1 MEAYA
6 SKIVERVTDFILD
19 VSIRHLSYI
28 ICYKGNLDEL
38 NSSIV
43 ALEGERDNVK
53 HDVDDAEN
61 NVKGIESNVRAW
73 FDKVEKKIEDCKEFH
88 ADDVHKKTG
97 CSRGILPFL
106 WYRHKLGRKARKMTM
121 DIKLLKDEKFT
132 KVSYRQHPRSADIAL
147 SNAGYEEFESR
158 KDIMKKIM
166 VKLEDSTV
174 RMIGVHGPGGVGK
187 TTLVKEIAKEARDR
201 KLFSV
206 VVIVSITKN
215 PNRQKVQEEIAYNL
229 GLTFE
234 GEGEIGR
241 ADRLRRRLMQEKE
254 NTLVILD
261 DLWDG
266 LDLNMLGIPFDDD
279 DLGHVTMK
287 DRLDF
292 GCQMTQVEK
301 PSSHYDG
308 NKLLDSGSTSGTLP
322 NEVCLRQESG
332 KSEKGFSYKMVKDEN
347 FSGVY
352 RGCKI
357 LLTSRI
363 KEVLSG
369 KMNVKEN
376 SIFPVMELKDEEAV
390 KLFKAA
396 AEIDEDSKFEPEI
409 VKKHCGGLP
418 MAILTVGKALKN
430 KSKLVWE
437 EVLEKLNKQELMG
450 VQKSMEISVKMS
462 YDHLESEELKS
473 IFLLCAQMG
482 HQPLIVDLVKYSFG
496 LGILKG
502 VHTLKDARE
511 RIRTSIQKLKDSSL
525 MLEENSSDHF
535 NMHDMVRDAALSIAQ
550 KEHNVFTLRND
561 KLDDWPSELE
571 RCTVISIYK
580 SDIVDELPEVINC
593 PQLRVFHIDGDDL
606 HLDIHDKFFEGMKKL
621 RVLILTGI
629 HLSCLPSSIEC
640 LSNLRMLCL
649 ERCVL
654 GDLSIIRY
662 LKKLRILS
670 LSGSKIK
677 AWPGDLAGLSKL
689 HLLDISDCTIVN
701 SISPKF
707 ISSLTCLEELYMRKS
722 LINMEVEGETNQS
735 QVSILSELK
744 QLHQLKLVD
753 MCLPN
758 AEVLPTDVFFDKLD
772 DYKIVIGDFKMLS
785 ISDFKMPNKYEASRT
800 LALQLR
806 SGINI
811 HTLKGIKMLFKR
823 VENLLLGELN
833 GVQNVFYELS
843 LDGFPN
849 LKHLSIINNSGI
861 EYIVNSMEMSH
872 PHIVFPNLES
882 LNLFNLMNIK
892 EICRSPVRGAS
903 FSQLKTIKVKMCTQ
917 LKNIF
922 SFYIVKFLTSL
933 KAIDISKCDYL
944 EEIVLDER
952 EMSDKVE
959 FHKLC
964 SLTLQELPSF
974 IGFYTNSKMISMPQ
988 LMDREERRTDHV
1000 ESVNLQDKQC
1010 VRTSFSLFGER
1021 VEIPNLESLKVS
1033 SIDIDYIWSDQISSF
1048 RFENLIKLTVE
1059 VCCNLTYLCSLSVAK
1074 SLNKLK
1080 GLFVSGCRKMEKLF
1094 ITEGNTDDYS
1104 EVHIFPKLEEI
1115 HLTNM
1120 GMLKDIWPVKVH
1132 AGSFPKLISVHIDG
1146 CKKLEKIFPSH
1157 MEGCYQTLDSLKV
1170 INCEAVE
1177 VIFECPLKNDASLA
1191 DMKLQLILLQSL
1203 PNLNKV
1209 WSRDPEGVVDFK
1221 SLRSIKVSDCEKLSN
1236 VLPASIAKGLKKLE
1250 ELSIK
1255 SCGEMEEIVDAG
1267 SETNNEQ
1274 LEFPEVTSMELCYLR
1289 NIRHFYNGRQSIE
1302 CPKLKRLVV
1311 NSCVKLRAFT
1321 TDEEGIPVFSAE
1333 KVISNLEYMDID
1345 SKEAKWL
1352 KRNIRKY
1359 HMHCLKQLCLRSLPN
1374 VEILY
1379 WFLHRIPNLERLELS
1394 SPHYDIQEL
1403 VPSGNTALQERLG
1416 TVLQLKE
1423 LIVTSSNI
1431 KDIGFERD
1439 PVLQRVE
1446 RLVLF
1451 YCRKLINLVK
1461 PSVSLTH
1468 LTYLEIHYCSEL
1480 KSLMSSSTAKSLVQ
1494 LTTMKISDCKL
1505 KEIVIN
1511 EGNAKDTQVDIV
1523 FGKLITIEFRSLKK
1537 LTSFC
1542 SCKNCEFSFPSLEK
1556 LILRNCPK
1564 MTTFTES
1571 DIKAPKLQNVLSV
1584 DEREEE
1590 IWYWEGD
1597 LNATIKKAFAE
1608 KVSFEYTS
1616 HLKLSHY
1623 PELEQVW
1630 CGKYLVQRN
1639 SFHCLKTLSV
1649 ENCGFLVHVLPSHL
1663 LPYFKNLEEL
1673 VVDSCDQVQVIFEI
1687 NVKGVTEMLGMFRL
1701 KKLSIRNL
1709 PKLEHVWD
1717 NDPHGIIGLKV
1728 LQDVR
1733 IYQCHS
1739 LKYVF
1744 PASMAK
1750 DLTMLKELSVE
1761 SCEQLVEIFGDNETA
1776 LERDTKSFVFPS
1788 LKSLMLNTLP
1798 LLKCFYPGL
1807 HKLDFPVLKEVQ
1819 VHPSKWV
1826 ILNCQEAY
1834 PEEQVSITVEKVHF
1848 LLPSLERLSF
1858 NIGNGTVT
1866 LDLRSL
1872 QLEFM
1877 FLSFQHLKEVRDSVL
1892 YRFLQMVP
1900 DVEKLEVKYGC
1911 LEEMFSKERLN
1922 TDCAGILSHLKELR
1936 LVSEYS
1942 LKSIGLEHSWVH
1954 SIPENMQTLQVEW
1967 CSALKNLVQCT
1978 VSFSNL
1984 TNLVIIYCRNL
1995 LYLFTTST
2003 AKSLGHLERMEI
2015 QNCRSLQEIVSI
2027 EVGKS
2032 SIDGNVIFK
2041 QLRSLILKELPKLT
2055 CFYPGNLTLSFQSLE
2070 EVSIFNCPL
2079 MKMFCPRVEINQH
2092 SNRSPGVGLIK
2103 DAYWEG
2109 DFGNTICKMYERKIA
2124 ESACNSQYLSLSP
2137 CYQEIWYGLMPVPDV
2152 CFSNLESLVVEGC
2165 EFLSEVIPFNLL
2177 PLLSKI
2183 QSLEVRNCHSV
2194 KTIFDVKCVSKDKRM
2209 IVGSPQ
2215 TPVPFSLK
2223 KLIVKKLPNLECV
2236 WNEDPDGVLTV
2247 QLQKVHVE
2255 RCKRL
2260 TSLFPASTAKDLVKL
2275 ENLVVKHCEKLV
2287 EIVAGIEAA
2296 PKGTNLDFIFPCL
2309 TSLTLLDLPKLN
2321 CFYCSLHC
2329 VQLKTF
2335 TGQDPQVEDQVCAK
2349 EATSLLDNLS
2359 LGEKELKMI
2368 WHGQCQGT
2376 HIRKV
2381 KVLDLQSFNDLEQ
2394 LPCGFLQKVPN
2405 IEELVVSNSSFKE
2418 IFCSERS
2425 DFNHVG
2431 ILSQLKGLKLASLS
2445 ELVTIGLEHSWV
2457 GGSLLKNLETLE
2469 ARSCS
2474 RLRNLVPSAVCFSSL
2489 KHLTAS
2495 YCSNMIHLFT
2505 CSAAKSL
2512 AQLEQINIS
2521 CCDSIEEILSREED
2535 EFHHD
2540 EIIFAKLHKL
2550 NLEYLPRLK
2559 SFYQGSVTLNFPS
2572 LEKLSVI
2579 QCQRMD
2585 TFCAGTLCTNKL
2597 LEVKF
2602 QRYGDAT
2609 PLKVDLNHVIRKSF
2623 EARVAE
2629 FVRSEESL
2637 NLVDEPQ
2644 VHGIWHGPFPVPFRC
2659 FVSLKSLIVERCEF
2673 LYNVIPSHLLG
2684 LLCKL
2689 EELVVR
2695 ECHSVKAIFEVKDI
2709 AKDAKLNTGPGISRF
2724 FCLKKLTFDQL
2735 PNLEHVWDSD
2745 SEEVIGLETL
2755 QEVCVHGCGNLERL
2769 FPASAA
2775 KSLVKLEKLEV
2786 KECGRLMEI
2795 VAKDDVAAEAPD
2807 EEFVLPCVTSIILW
2821 SLPELK
2827 CFYPGPHK
2835 LECPKLKQI
2844 NLFHCEKLKIFTYDS
2859 QSFPKEQP
2867 DFQDST
2873 KALFLV
2879 EKVMPSLEFLALSK
2893 EEAMIFLDG
2902 QFHVN
2907 LLHKL
2912 PALQLQCFHDDSDTF
2927 PYGLLQMAPN
2937 IEKLSVSCCSFK
2949 DIFCSTSPDMDC
2961 VEKILSRLKCLQLNS
2976 LSELNSIGLEHN
2988 WMDPIS
2994 KNFEKLQID
3003 QCHCLRNLVPC
3014 DISFSSLTDLNV
3026 SQCNGLVYLF
3036 TPSTSRTMC
3045 QLKNMSIENC
3055 ESLEEIV
3062 FGVVEESS
3070 KHAEEEIIFEKL
3082 NTLSLQSL
3090 PRLGRFYNG
3099 NIALNFPSLEQISV
3113 IKCRRMESFC
3123 AGTVSVNKWSTIQL
3137 EEDKDAVQLEFDL
3150 NFTILKAFDLEV

>member
-1 MEAYA
+1 MEANA
-6 SKIVERVTDFILD
+6 SRIVERVTDFILD

-28 ICYKGNLDEL
+28 ICYKRNLDEL
-38 NSSIV
+38 NKSIDH
-43 ALEGERDNVK
+43 LKLERDNVK
-53 HDVDDAEN
+53 RDVDDAEN
-61 NVKGIESNVRAW
+61 NVKGIKPEVRVW
-73 FDKVEKKIEDCKEFH
+73 FDDVEKKINDCKEFQ
-88 ADDVHKKTG
+88 DDDAHNKIG

-121 DIKLLKDEKFT
+121 DIKLLKDEKFNE
-132 KVSYRQHPRSADIAL
+132 VSFRQHPGSADIAL

-158 KDIMKKIM
+158 EGIMKMIM
-166 VKLEDSTV
+166 KKLEDSTV

-187 TTLVKEIAKEARDR
+187 TTLVKEIAKKARDR

-206 VVIVSITKN
+206 VVIVSITKY
-215 PNRQKVQEEIAYNL
+215 PNRQKIQEEIAYNL

-241 ADRLRRRLMQEKE
+241 ADRLRRRLKQEKE

-279 DLGHVTMK
+279 DLGHASMK

-292 GCQMTQVEK
+292 GCQMTEVEK

-308 NKLLDSGSTSGTLP
+308 NKFLSDSGSTSGTLL
-322 NEVCLRQESG
+322 NEARLRQESG
-332 KSEKGFSYKMVKDEN
+332 KSENDFSYKMVKDKN

-363 KEVLSG
+363 KEVLSD
-369 KMNVKEN
+369 KMNVKE
-376 SIFPVMELKDEEAV
+376 IFPVNELKDDEAV

-396 AEIDEDSKFEPEI
+396 AEIDEDSNFQPQI

-450 VQKSMEISVKMS
+450 VQQSMEVSVKMS

-482 HQPLIVDLVKYSFG
+482 HHPLIMDLVKYSFG

-502 VHTLKDARE
+502 VYSLKDARE
-511 RIRTSIQKLKDSSL
+511 RIRLSIQKLKDSSL
-525 MLEENSSDHF
+525 MLEENSRDHF

-550 KEHNVFTLRND
+550 KEQNVFTLRND
-561 KLDDWPSELE
+561 KLDDWPNELE

-606 HLDIHDKFFEGMKKL
+606 PLNLHDKFFEGMEKL

-629 HLSCLPSSIEC
+629 HLSSLPSSIKC

-649 ERCVL
+649 ERCIL
-654 GDLSIIRY
+654 GDLSIIRD

-677 AWPGDLAGLSKL
+677 AWPGDLEGLSKL
-689 HLLDISDCTIVN
+689 HLLDISDCTMVN
-701 SISPKF
+701 WIPAKF
-707 ISSLTCLEELYMRKS
+707 ISSLTCLEELYIRKS
-722 LINMEVEGETNQS
+722 LINMEVEGESNQR

-753 MCLPN
+753 VCLPS

-772 DYKIVIGDFKMLS
+772 DYKIVIGDFRMLS

-800 LALQLR
+800 LALELR

-882 LNLFNLMNIK
+882 LNLVNLMNIK
-892 EICRSPVRGAS
+892 EICCSHVRGAS

-922 SFYIVKFLTSL
+922 SSDIVKLLTSL
-933 KAIDISKCDYL
+933 KTIDISKCDYL
-944 EEIVLDER
+944 EEIVFE
-952 EMSDKVE
+952 EGEVFDKVE
-959 FHKLC
+959 FLNLC

-974 IGFYTNSKMISMPQ
+974 IGFYTNSKMISIPD
-988 LMDREERRTDHV
+988 LTDREARRADHIG
-1000 ESVNLQDKQC
+1000 SVNLLDEQC
-1010 VRTSFSLFGER
+1010 VRTSCSLFGEK
-1021 VEIPNLESLKVS
+1021 VEISNLESLKVS
-1033 SIDIDYIWSDQISSF
+1033 SINVHYIWSDQISSF

-1059 VCCNLTYLCSLSVAK
+1059 DCCNLTYLCPLSVAR
-1074 SLNKLK
+1074 SLKKLK

-1094 ITEGNTDDYS
+1094 ITERNNDDYS
-1104 EVHIFPKLEEI
+1104 EVCIFPKLEEI

-1120 GMLKDIWPVKVH
+1120 GMLKDMWPVKVH
-1132 AGSFPKLISVHIDG
+1132 ANSFPNLISVHIDG
-1146 CKKLEKIFPSH
+1146 CKKLQKIFPCH
-1157 MEGCYQTLDSLKV
+1157 MEACYRNLDSLKV

-1177 VIFECPLKNDASLA
+1177 VIFEFPLESGTSLA
-1191 DMKLQLILLQSL
+1191 VTKLQLILLQELS
-1203 PNLNKV
+1203 NLNKV

-1221 SLRSIKVSDCEKLSN
+1221 NLRNIKVSGCGKLRN

-1250 ELSIK
+1250 ELSIR
-1255 SCGEMEEIVDAG
+1255 SCGEMEEIVEAG
-1267 SETNNEQ
+1267 SETNNEP
-1274 LEFPEVTSMELCYLR
+1274 LEFPEVTSMELCYLG
-1289 NIRHFYNGRQSIE
+1289 NIKHFYIGTHSII
-1302 CPKLKRLVV
+1302 CSKLKRLAV
-1311 NSCVKLRAFT
+1311 NNCAKLRAFT

-1345 SKEAKWL
+1345 PKEAKWL
-1352 KRNIRKY
+1352 KSNIQKY

-1374 VEILY
+1374 IEILY

-1394 SPHYDIQEL
+1394 STHYDIQEL
-1403 VPSGNTALQERLG
+1403 VPSGSTALQERLG

-1423 LIVTSSNI
+1423 LIVTSLNI

-1439 PVLQRVE
+1439 PVLQRLE
-1446 RLVLF
+1446 HLVLF
-1451 YCRKLINLVK
+1451 YCRKLINLLK

-1480 KSLMSSSTAKSLVQ
+1480 KNLMSSSTAKSLVQ

-1505 KEIVIN
+1505 KEIVTD
-1511 EGNAKDTQVDIV
+1511 EGNDKETQVDII
-1523 FGKLITIEFRSLKK
+1523 FGKLERIEFRSLGN

-1542 SCKNCEFSFPSLEK
+1542 SCKSFKFSFPSLEK

-1571 DIKAPKLQNVLSV
+1571 DTKAPKLQNVLSV
-1584 DEREEE
+1584 DGKEEE
-1590 IWYWEGD
+1590 KWYWEGD

-1608 KVSFEYTS
+1608 KVSFECTS
-1616 HLKLSHY
+1616 HLKLSRY
-1623 PELEQVW
+1623 PKLEPVW
-1630 CGKYLVQRN
+1630 CGKYLGQQN

-1649 ENCGFLVHVLPSHL
+1649 QNCGFLVHVIPSHL

-1673 VVDSCDQVQVIFEI
+1673 VVGSCDQVQAIFNI
-1687 NVKGVTEMLGMFRL
+1687 NDKGVTEMLGMFRL

-1717 NDPHGIIGLKV
+1717 NDPQGIIGL
-1728 LQDVR
+1728 LQDVN
-1733 IYQCHS
+1733 IDECHS
-1739 LKYVF
+1739 LRYVF
-1744 PASMAK
+1744 PPSMAK
-1750 DLTMLKELSVE
+1750 DLTMLKKLSVE
-1761 SCEQLVEIFGDNETA
+1761 SCEQLVEIFEDNETTP
-1776 LERDTKSFVFPS
+1776 EGYTKSLVFPS
-1788 LKSLMLNTLP
+1788 LESLRLNTLP
-1798 LLKCFYPGL
+1798 LLKCFYPGSHNL
-1807 HKLDFPVLKEVQ
+1807 GFPVLRKLGL
-1819 VHPSKWV
+1819 HPSKWV
-1826 ILNCQEAY
+1826 ILNCQQAY
-1834 PEEQVSITVEKVHF
+1834 PEEQVSITVEKVRL

-1858 NIGNGTVT
+1858 KSTGNGTVT
-1866 LDLRSL
+1866 LDLKSL
-1872 QLEFM
+1872 QLEFKS
-1877 FLSFQHLKEVRDSVL
+1877 LSFQPLKDGRDSVL
-1892 YRFLQMVP
+1892 YRFVQMAP
-1900 DVEKLEVKYGC
+1900 CVEKLEVKYGHF
-1911 LEEMFSKERLN
+1911 EKMFSEERLN
-1922 TDCAGILSHLKELR
+1922 TDSAGLLSHIKELR
-1936 LVSEYS
+1936 LDSS
-1942 LKSIGLEHSWVH
+1942 SFLKSIGLEHSWVH
-1954 SIPENMQTLQVEW
+1954 SIPENLQTLRVEW
-1967 CSALKNLVQCT
+1967 CYSLKNLVQCT

-1984 TNLVIIYCRNL
+1984 TNLVVEWCSNL

-2003 AKSLGHLERMEI
+2003 AKSLGRLERMKIRQCE
-2015 QNCRSLQEIVSI
+2015 SLQEIVSI
-2027 EVGKS
+2027 EVGES
-2032 SIDGNVIFK
+2032 PQDGNVIFE
-2041 QLRSLILKELPKLT
+2041 QLQYLILEDLPKVK

-2070 EVSIFNCPL
+2070 EVSVVDCPL
-2079 MKMFCPRVEINQH
+2079 MKTFCQHMEINQH
-2092 SNRSPGVGLIK
+2092 STRSSGVGLIK

-2109 DFGNTICKMYERKIA
+2109 DFGTTICKMSERKIA
-2124 ESACNSQYLSLSP
+2124 ESACNSQYLKLSP
-2137 CYQEIWYGLMPVPDV
+2137 CYQEIWYGSMPVSDA
-2152 CFSNLESLVVEGC
+2152 CFSNLKSLIVEGC
-2165 EFLSEVIPFNLL
+2165 EFLSEVIPFKLAPFLN
-2177 PLLSKI
+2177 KI
-2183 QSLEVRNCHSV
+2183 ERLEVENCSSV
-2194 KTIFDVKCVSKDKRM
+2194 KTIFDVKCVSTGKRTN
-2209 IVGSPQ
+2209 VGSPQ
-2215 TPVPFSLK
+2215 IPVPFSLK
-2223 KLIVKKLPNLECV
+2223 TLVVKKLPNLECV

-2260 TSLFPASTAKDLVKL
+2260 TSLFPTSIAKDLMKL
-2275 ENLVVKHCEKLV
+2275 ENLVVMHCEKLV
-2287 EIVAGIEAA
+2287 EVVAGVEAA

-2329 VQLKTF
+2329 VELKTF
-2335 TGQDPQVEDQVCAK
+2335 TSHDPQIEAQVCAK

-2368 WHGQCQGT
+2368 SLGRCQGT
-2376 HIRKV
+2376 HLNKV
-2381 KVLDLQSFNDLEQ
+2381 KVLDLQSFSDLEE

-2418 IFCSERS
+2418 IFCSEKPNF
-2425 DFNHVG
+2425 DHAGV
-2431 ILSQLKGLKLASLS
+2431 LSQLKGLKLASLP
-2445 ELVTIGLEHSWV
+2445 ELVTIGLEHSWL
-2457 GGSLLKNLETLE
+2457 GESLLKNLETLE

-2474 RLRNLVPSAVCFSSL
+2474 RLTNLVPSVVCFSNL
-2489 KHLTAS
+2489 KHLTVS
-2495 YCSNMIHLFT
+2495 SCDNMIHLFT
-2505 CSAAKSL
+2505 CSTAKSL
-2512 AQLEQINIS
+2512 VQLEQLKIS
-2521 CCDSIEEILSREED
+2521 WCDSIEEILSREED
-2535 EFHHD
+2535 ELHQD
-2540 EIIFAKLHKL
+2540 EIIFAKLHEL
-2550 NLEYLPRLK
+2550 NLEYLPKLLR
-2559 SFYQGSVTLNFPS
+2559 FYGGTVNLNFPS
-2572 LEKLSVI
+2572 LEQLSI
-2579 QCQRMD
+2579 NQCKRMD
-2585 TFCAGTLCTNKL
+2585 TFCAGTFCANKL

-2602 QRYGDAT
+2602 QSYGDAT
-2609 PLKVDLNHVIRKSF
+2609 SLNGDLNDSIRKSF
-2623 EARVAE
+2623 EARLAE
-2629 FVRSEESL
+2629 FVRSEENL
-2637 NLVDEPQ
+2637 NLVDKAQ
-2644 VHGIWHGPFPVPFRC
+2644 VHGIWHGSFPVPFRC
-2659 FVSLKSLIVERCEF
+2659 FINLKSLIVERCEF
-2673 LYNVIPSHLLG
+2673 LCNVIPSHILG

-2695 ECHSVKAIFEVKDI
+2695 ECHSVKAIFEMKDI
-2709 AKDAKLNTGPGISRF
+2709 AKDAKLNTGPAISPF

-2745 SEEVIGLETL
+2745 PEKVIGLQTL

-2769 FPASAA
+2769 FPASVA
-2775 KSLVKLEKLEV
+2775 KSLLKLEKLEV
-2786 KECGRLMEI
+2786 QECGKLVEI

-2807 EEFVLPCVTSIILW
+2807 EEFVLPSVTSIKLW

-2827 CFYPGPHK
+2827 WFYPGPHK

-2844 NLFHCEKLKIFTYDS
+2844 NLLHCEKLKIFTYDS
-2859 QSFPKEQP
+2859 QSFQMEQS
-2867 DFQDST
+2867 DFQDSM
-2873 KALFLV
+2873 KALFLA
-2879 EKVMPSLEFLALSK
+2879 EKVMPSLEFLALNK
-2893 EEAMIFLDG
+2893 EEAVIFLHG

-2907 LLHKL
+2907 LLDKL

-2927 PYGLLQMAPN
+2927 PYGLLQKAPN

-2949 DIFCSTSPDMDC
+2949 DIFCSTSPGMDC

-2976 LSELNSIGLEHN
+2976 LSELNSIGLEHT
-2988 WMDPIS
+2988 WVDPIS
-2994 KNFEKLQID
+2994 KNLEKLQVV

-3014 DISFSSLTDLNV
+3014 NITFSSLTDLNV

-3062 FGVVEESS
+3062 FGGEEESS

-3082 NTLSLQSL
+3082 KTLSLHSL
-3090 PRLGRFYNG
+3090 PRLGKFYNG
-3099 NIALNFPSLEQISV
+3099 NIALNFLSLEKISL

-3123 AGTVSVNKWSTIQL
+3123 EGTVSVNKWSTI
-3137 EEDKDAVQLEFDL
+3137 EWVGGGDVHLEFDL
-3150 NFTILKAFDLEV
+3150 NFTIQKAFDLAV

>member
-73 FDKVEKKIEDCKEFH
+73 FDKVEKKIEDCTEFQ
-88 ADDVHKKTG
+88 ADDAHKKTG

-132 KVSYRQHPRSADIAL
+132 KVSYRQHPSSADIAL

-430 KSKLVWE
+430 KSKLVWD

-580 SDIVDELPEVINC
+580 SDIVDELPEVIDC

-606 HLDIHDKFFEGMKKL
+606 PLDIHDKFFEGMKKL

-629 HLSCLPSSIEC
+629 HLSSLPSSIEC

-677 AWPGDLAGLSKL
+677 AWPGDLEGLSKL
-689 HLLDISDCTIVN
+689 HLLNISDCTIAN
-701 SISPKF
+701 SIPPKF

-753 MCLPN
+753 MCLPS
-758 AEVLPTDVFFDKLD
+758 AEVLPPDVFFDKLD

-806 SGINI
+806 SGKNI

-892 EICRSPVRGAS
+892 EICCSPVRGAS

-933 KAIDISKCDYL
+933 KTIDISKCDYL
-944 EEIVLDER
+944 EEIVLEER
-952 EMSDKVE
+952 EVSDKVE

-1000 ESVNLQDKQC
+1000 ESVNLQDEQC
-1010 VRTSFSLFGER
+1010 VRTSFSLFGEK

-1033 SIDIDYIWSDQISSF
+1033 SIDIDYIWSDQISCF

-1104 EVHIFPKLEEI
+1104 EDHIFPKLEEI

-1146 CKKLEKIFPSH
+1146 CKKLGKIFPSH
-1157 MEGCYQTLDSLKV
+1157 MEGCYQSLDSLKV

-1177 VIFECPLKNDASLA
+1177 VIFECPLKKDASLA

-1221 SLRSIKVSDCEKLSN
+1221 SLRSIKVSNCKKLSN

-1255 SCGEMEEIVDAG
+1255 SCGEVEEIVDAG

-1311 NSCVKLRAFT
+1311 NNCVKLRAFT

-1352 KRNIRKY
+1352 KCNIRKY

-1394 SPHYDIQEL
+1394 YPHDDIQEL

-1423 LIVTSSNI
+1423 LVVTSSNI

-1461 PSVSLTH
+1461 PSLSLTH
-1468 LTYLEIHYCSEL
+1468 LTYLEIHCCSEL

-1505 KEIVIN
+1505 KEIVTN
-1511 EGNAKDTQVDIV
+1511 EGNGIETQ
-1523 FGKLITIEFRSLKK
+1523 
-1537 LTSFC
+1537 
-1542 SCKNCEFSFPSLEK
+1542 
-1556 LILRNCPK
+1556 

-1630 CGKYLVQRN
+1630 CVKYLAQRN

-1649 ENCGFLVHVLPSHL
+1649 ENCGFLVHVIPSHL

-1673 VVDSCDQVQVIFEI
+1673 VVASCDQVQVIFEI

-1701 KKLSIRNL
+1701 KKLSIGNL

-1717 NDPHGIIGLKV
+1717 NDPHSIIGLRV

-1750 DLTMLKELSVE
+1750 DLTMLKKLSVE

-1807 HKLDFPVLKEVQ
+1807 HKLDFPVLKELQ
-1819 VHPSKWV
+1819 LHPGKWV

-1834 PEEQVSITVEKVHF
+1834 PEEQVSITVEKVHL
-1848 LLPSLERLSF
+1848 LLPTLERLSF

-1866 LDLRSL
+1866 LDLKSL
-1872 QLEFM
+1872 GLEFN
-1877 FLSFQHLKEVRDSVL
+1877 FLSFQHLKEERDSVL

-1900 DVEKLEVKYGC
+1900 NVEKLEVKYGC
-1911 LEEMFSKERLN
+1911 LKEMFSKDRLN
-1922 TDCAGILSHLKELR
+1922 ADCAGILSHLKELR
-1936 LVSEYS
+1936 LDSLYS

-1954 SIPENMQTLQVEW
+1954 SIPENMQTLQVES
-1967 CSALKNLVQCT
+1967 CGALKNLVQCT

-1984 TNLVIIYCRNL
+1984 TNLVVKYCHNM

-2015 QNCRSLQEIVSI
+2015 QNCGSLQEIVSI

-2032 SIDGNVIFK
+2032 SIGGNVIFK
-2041 QLRSLILKELPKLT
+2041 QLRSLILENLPKLA

-2079 MKMFCPRVEINQH
+2079 MKMFCPCVEINQH

-2103 DAYWEG
+2103 DGYWEG
-2109 DFGNTICKMYERKIA
+2109 DFGTTIRKMFEKKIA
-2124 ESACNSQYLSLSP
+2124 ESACNSQYLRLSP
-2137 CYQEIWYGLMPVPDV
+2137 CYQEIWYGSMPVPDA
-2152 CFSNLESLVVEGC
+2152 CFSNLESLVMEGC
-2165 EFLSEVIPFNLL
+2165 EFLSEVIPFDLL
-2177 PLLSKI
+2177 PLLNKI

-2223 KLIVKKLPNLECV
+2223 KLIVKKLPNLECI

-2321 CFYCSLHC
+2321 CVYCSLHC

-2335 TGQDPQVEDQVCAK
+2335 IGQDPQIEDQVCAE

-2381 KVLDLQSFNDLEQ
+2381 KVLDLQSFNDLEE

-2418 IFCSERS
+2418 IFCSERP
-2425 DFNHVG
+2425 DFNHAG
-2431 ILSQLKGLKLASLS
+2431 ILSQLKRLKLASLS

-2457 GGSLLKNLETLE
+2457 GESLLKNLETLE
-2469 ARSCS
+2469 AKSCS

-2629 FVRSEESL
+2629 FVRSEEHL

-2644 VHGIWHGPFPVPFRC
+2644 VHGIWHGSFPVPFRC
-2659 FVSLKSLIVERCEF
+2659 FVNLKSLIVERCEF
-2673 LYNVIPSHLLG
+2673 LCNVIPSHILG

-2709 AKDAKLNTGPGISRF
+2709 AKDAKLNTGPGISPF

-2769 FPASAA
+2769 FPASVA

-2786 KECGRLMEI
+2786 KECSRLMEI

-2807 EEFVLPCVTSIILW
+2807 EEFVLPCVTSIKLW

-2827 CFYPGPHK
+2827 CFYRGPHK

-2859 QSFPKEQP
+2859 QSFLKEQP
-2867 DFQDST
+2867 DFQDSS

-2879 EKVMPSLEFLALSK
+2879 KKVIPSLEFLALSK
-2893 EEAMIFLDG
+2893 EEAMIFLD
-2902 QFHVN
+2902 
-2907 LLHKL
+2907 
-2912 PALQLQCFHDDSDTF
+2912 
-2927 PYGLLQMAPN
+2927 
-2937 IEKLSVSCCSFK
+2937 VS
-2949 DIFCSTSPDMDC
+2949 T
-2961 VEKILSRLKCLQLNS
+2961 
-2976 LSELNSIGLEHN
+2976 
-2988 WMDPIS
+2988 
-2994 KNFEKLQID
+2994 
-3003 QCHCLRNLVPC
+3003 
-3014 DISFSSLTDLNV
+3014 
-3026 SQCNGLVYLF
+3026 
-3036 TPSTSRTMC
+3036 
-3045 QLKNMSIENC
+3045 
-3055 ESLEEIV
+3055 
-3062 FGVVEESS
+3062 
-3070 KHAEEEIIFEKL
+3070 
-3082 NTLSLQSL
+3082 
-3090 PRLGRFYNG
+3090 
-3099 NIALNFPSLEQISV
+3099 
-3113 IKCRRMESFC
+3113 
-3123 AGTVSVNKWSTIQL
+3123 
-3137 EEDKDAVQLEFDL
+3137 
-3150 NFTILKAFDLEV
+3150 